1 MWWHHTG
8 TISDRLEV
16 MFLFSWLLVSP
27 ACMGLGYSYAELE
40 QGALEYIKKGMSA
53 VLLSLLVGGT
63 ISTWTAART
72 DLSIIYYGLR
82 YIKPDTFLMA
92 AFFLNLLLCS
102 VLRNRLGYAGDR
114 WYCHVRGGRK
124 LWNTPAL
131 TVGAV
136 SAVLLWEKPV
146 PLWPPQPM

>member
-1 MWWHHTG
+1 
-8 TISDRLEV
+8 

-27 ACMGLGYSYAELE
+27 AGMCLGYSYAELE

-92 AFFLNLLLCS
+92 AFFLNLLLSPCC
-102 VLRNRLGYAGDR
+102 GTA
-114 WYCHVRGGRK
+114 
-124 LWNTPAL
+124 
-131 TVGAV
+131 
-136 SAVLLWEKPV
+136 
-146 PLWPPQPM
+146 

>member
-27 ACMGLGYSYAELE
+27 ACMCLGYSYAELE

-82 YIKPDTFLMA
+82 YIKPDTFL
-92 AFFLNLLLCS
+92 NLLLSPCC
-102 VLRNRLGYAGDR
+102 GTA
-114 WYCHVRGGRK
+114 
-124 LWNTPAL
+124 
-131 TVGAV
+131 
-136 SAVLLWEKPV
+136 
-146 PLWPPQPM
+146 